1 MKRILLVVLTALVA
15 LSLLVGCS
23 APKSESSA
31 DYYSEGEVAG
41 APPMEAP
48 VEAPAATEAPAA
60 EEPAYDEG
68 GGTVS
73 EPAAPDEGAGS
84 GVDYDSSVLQP
95 SVDRKIIFYGEIQAR
110 TKNYEKDIAT
120 ILAKLKEYGGYQ
132 QDASESGTPPKDWQD
147 EGRSAYM
154 VVRIP
159 SKHFDAFMNV
169 LKGLGETVSTS
180 VRGEDVS
187 VQYFDTETR
196 LKTLRIRETRL
207 QELLKEAK
215 GLEDIIELERE
226 LANVSYEI
234 QSLQSTLRDYDS
246 LIDFSTVTIN
256 LYEVNEIESV
266 KPSEDSLGDRIS
278 TAFYSVLN
286 ALADFGEGLLI
297 FLIGGAPI
305 LVPLA
310 LIAVIVI
317 VLVKRHKKKKSVK
330 NSNLPPTA

>member
-1 MKRILLVVLTALVA
+1 MKRVLLVVLTALVA
-15 LSLLVGCS
+15 LSLLAGCS
-23 APKSESSA
+23 ASKSESSA

-41 APPMEAP
+41 APAM
-48 VEAPAATEAPAA
+48 EAPAAPEAPA

-68 GGTVS
+68 NGGGTK
-73 EPAAPDEGAGS
+73 EEAAPQEDGAGS

-95 SVDRKIIFYGEIQAR
+95 SVDRKIIFYGNIEAR
-110 TKNYEKDIAT
+110 TKNYEKDLDT
-120 ILAKLKEYGGYQ
+120 INSKLKEYGGYQ

-147 EGRSAYM
+147 QGRSAYM

-246 LIDFSTVTIN
+246 LIDFSTITIN

-266 KPSEDSLGDRIS
+266 KPSEDSLGERIS

-297 FLIGGAPI
+297 FLIGGFPI
-305 LVPLA
+305 LLLLA
-310 LIAVIVI
+310 IIAVVVI
-317 VLVKRHKKKKSVK
+317 VLVKRHNKKKATR
-330 NSNLPPTA
+330 NNPPPAA

>member
-23 APKSESSA
+23 APKSESSG

-41 APPMEAP
+41 APPM
-48 VEAPAATEAPAA
+48 EAPAATEAPAA

-68 GGTVS
+68 SGDGVAE
-73 EPAAPDEGAGS
+73 EPAAPQEGAGS

-95 SVDRKIIFYGEIQAR
+95 SVDRKIIFYGNIEAR
-110 TKNYEKDIAT
+110 TKNYDKDLQT
-120 ILAKLKEYGGYQ
+120 ILSKLDEYGGYQ
-132 QDASESGTPPKDWQD
+132 QDASESGAKPEDWQD
-147 EGRSAYM
+147 TGRTAM
-154 VVRIP
+154 MTLRLP

-234 QSLQSTLRDYDS
+234 QSLESTLRDYDS
-246 LIDFSTVTIN
+246 LIDFSTVTVY
-256 LYEVNEIESV
+256 LYEVNEVQSV
-266 KPSEDSLGDRIS
+266 EPSEESLGNRIS

-286 ALADFGEGLLI
+286 ALSDFGEGLLI
-297 FLIGGAPI
+297 FLVGGAPI
-305 LVPLA
+305 LLPLA
-310 LIAVIVI
+310 IIAVIVI
-317 VLVKRHKKKKSVK
+317 VLVKRHNRKMAAR

>member
-15 LSLLVGCS
+15 LSLLAGCS
-23 APKSESSA
+23 ASRSESSA

-41 APPMEAP
+41 APAM
-48 VEAPAATEAPAA
+48 EAPAAPEAPA

-68 GGTVS
+68 VAE
-73 EPAAPDEGAGS
+73 EPASPEDGAGS

-95 SVDRKIIFYGEIQAR
+95 SVDRKIIFYGNIEAR
-110 TKNYEKDIAT
+110 TKNYEKDLDT
-120 ILAKLKEYGGYQ
+120 INSKLKEYGGYQ

-147 EGRSAYM
+147 QGRSAYM

-246 LIDFSTVTIN
+246 LIDFSTITIN

-266 KPSEDSLGDRIS
+266 KPSEDSLGERIS

-297 FLIGGAPI
+297 FLIGGFPI
-305 LVPLA
+305 LLLLA
-310 LIAVIVI
+310 LIAAVVI
-317 VLVKRHKKKKSVK
+317 VLVKRHNKKKSAR
-330 NSNLPPTA
+330 NNPPPTA

>member
-15 LSLLVGCS
+15 LSLLAGCAS
-23 APKSESSA
+23 KSDSYDSNSG
-31 DYYSEGEVAG
+31 YYGEGEVAG

-48 VEAPAATEAPAA
+48 AEAPAV

-68 GGTVS
+68 ASDGVAE
-73 EPAAPDEGAGS
+73 EPAAPQEGTGS

-95 SVDRKIIFYGEIQAR
+95 GVDRKIIFFGTIEAR
-110 TKNYEKDIAT
+110 TKNYDKDLQS
-120 ILAKLKEYGGYQ
+120 ILSKLDEYGGYQ
-132 QDASESGTPPKDWQD
+132 QDASESGTKPEDWQD
-147 EGRSAYM
+147 SGRTAM
-154 VVRIP
+154 MTLRVP

-187 VQYFDTETR
+187 VQYFDTETK

-207 QELLKEAK
+207 QDLLKEAK

-234 QSLQSTLRDYDS
+234 QTLETNLRDYDS
-246 LIDFSTVTIN
+246 LIDFSTVTIT
-256 LYEVNEIESV
+256 LYEVHEVQSV
-266 KPSEDSLGDRIS
+266 EPSEESLGNRIS

-286 ALADFGEGLLI
+286 ALSDFGEGLLI

-317 VLVKRHKKKKSVK
+317 VLVRRHNKKKT
-330 NSNLPPTA
+330 NRNNNLPPAA